1 MSIALVWLADSC
13 YTLDKSPKG
22 LFFKG
27 VIMANVTR
35 IKAKD
40 SGPEKRDG
48 EEKVIRKVSVKAK
61 NTSNKKL
68 AEKKAAE
75 LAEAKAAKSQEKKQA
90 KAEVKEKLAKMSK
103 SEKKAYKAKQKE
115 AKKEAKRKN
124 PGYFRGSVQ
133 EIRQVR
139 WPNRKET
146 WKLTVSVIV
155 YVAIFMV
162 AFALLDAGLTF
173 IFNQVIGG

>member
-40 SGPEKRDG
+40 SGPEKRDD
-48 EEKVIRKVSVKAK
+48 EDKVIRKVSVKAK

-139 WPNRKET
+139 WPNRT
-146 WKLTVSVIV
+146 DTLKLTVSVIV
-155 YVAIFMV
+155 YIAIFMLDL
-162 AFALLDAGLTF
+162 AFCFPDLLVVCEEA
-173 IFNQVIGG
+173 I